1 MLHPPLSLCY
11 CVVTFY
17 TFQYAIY
24 YNKDILK
31 SQLCKLIVLGFLGRT
46 KKSALLKGD
55 FFLRPKN
62 PHVPKITQNPI

>member
-31 SQLCKLIVLGFLGRT
+31 SQLCKLIVLGF
-46 KKSALLKGD
+46 
-55 FFLRPKN
+55 FVRPKN